1 MSKNSKTMK
10 NVNWSAY
17 VGIMIAMTVWSCSFL
32 FTQEALKSFNPITVV
47 TLRIGLAT
55 ALLGLYGWVA
65 GRLQK
70 PRKQDVW
77 LFLLGGAFQ
86 PFSYFMCETYG
97 LSMTSATVT
106 SVVMAMIPLFAP
118 LVAWVLLRERV
129 TWMNMA
135 GIVVSMVGVMMLVV
149 EKGDVN
155 VSVEGLLVLMGA
167 VMSAAMYST
176 ILRKIPS
183 EYTNVSIV
191 FWVHAS
197 SLIFFIP
204 TFLMLDLKNWGV
216 QPVLPMSVVSIVV
229 LAVFASVV
237 SFVLFCYVVRRIGV
251 TRANAFCNV
260 MPAITA
266 LAVWMIYGEA
276 IPMVKWIGIVVV
288 IVGLFVSQGVGS
300 KE

>member
-1 MSKNSKTMK
+1 MK
-10 NVNWSAY
+10 NKNLTAY

-55 ALLGLYGWVA
+55 ALLGLYGWMA

-97 LSMTSATVT
+97 LAMTSATVT

-129 TWMNMA
+129 TWMNMV
-135 GIVVSMVGVMMLVV
+135 GIVVSLVGVMMLVV
-149 EKGDVN
+149 EKGDIN
-155 VSVEGLLVLMGA
+155 VSAGGLVVLMGA

-176 ILRKIPS
+176 ILRKIPG

-204 TFLMLDLKNWGV
+204 TFLMFDLQNWGARE
-216 QPVLPMSVVSIVV
+216 VLPMSVMAIVV
-229 LAVFASVV
+229 LAVMASVV
-237 SFVLFCYVVRRIGV
+237 CFVLFCFVVRRIGV
-251 TRANAFCNV
+251 ARANAFNNV

-276 IPMVKWIGIVVV
+276 IPAMKWVGIVIV
-288 IVGLFVSQGVGS
+288 IVGLFISQGVDF
-300 KE
+300 KRR

>member
-70 PRKQDVW
+70 PRKQDIW

-204 TFLMLDLKNWGV
+204 TFLMLDLKNWGA

-288 IVGLFVSQGVGS
+288 IVGLFVSQGVGN

>member
-1 MSKNSKTMK
+1 MK
-10 NVNWSAY
+10 SSNWTAY

-47 TLRIGLAT
+47 TLRIGIAT
-55 ALLGLYGWVA
+55 VLLGLYGWVA

-77 LFLLGGAFQ
+77 LFLVGGAFQ
-86 PFSYFMCETYG
+86 PFCYFMCETYG

-129 TWMNMA
+129 TWMNMV

-155 VSVEGLLVLMGA
+155 VSVSGLMVLMGA

-176 ILRKIPS
+176 ILRKIPG

-204 TFLMLDLKNWGV
+204 TFLMLDLKNWGS
-216 QPVLPMSVVSIVV
+216 QPIMPMSIISIVV
-229 LAVFASVV
+229 LALFASVV
-237 SFVLFCYVVRRIGV
+237 CFVLFCFVVRRIGV
-251 TRANAFCNV
+251 ARANAFNNV

-276 IPMVKWIGIVVV
+276 IPAMKWIGIVVV
-288 IVGLFVSQGVGS
+288 IVGLFVSQITF
-300 KE
+300 KKTE

>member
-1 MSKNSKTMK
+1 MSKDIKTMK

-70 PRKQDVW
+70 PRKQDIW

-155 VSVEGLLVLMGA
+155 VSAVGLLVLMGA

-176 ILRKIPS
+176 ILRKIPG
-183 EYTNVSIV
+183 EYTNV
-191 FWVHAS
+191 
-197 SLIFFIP
+197 
-204 TFLMLDLKNWGV
+204 
-216 QPVLPMSVVSIVV
+216 Q
-229 LAVFASVV
+229 
-237 SFVLFCYVVRRIGV
+237 
-251 TRANAFCNV
+251 
-260 MPAITA
+260 
-266 LAVWMIYGEA
+266 
-276 IPMVKWIGIVVV
+276 
-288 IVGLFVSQGVGS
+288 
-300 KE
+300 

>member
-1 MSKNSKTMK
+1 MKNS
-10 NVNWSAY
+10 NWSAY

-55 ALLGLYGWVA
+55 AVLGLYGWMA

-77 LFLLGGAFQ
+77 LFLVGGAFQ
-86 PFSYFMCETYG
+86 PFCYFICETYG

-106 SVVMAMIPLFAP
+106 SVVIATIPLFAP
-118 LVAWVLLRERV
+118 LVAWALLRERV
-129 TWMNMA
+129 TWMNMV
-135 GIVVSMVGVMMLVV
+135 GIVVSMAGVMMLVV
-149 EKGDVN
+149 EKGDIN
-155 VSVEGLLVLMGA
+155 VSVAGLLVLMGA

-183 EYTNVSIV
+183 DYTNVSIV

-204 TFLMLDLKNWGV
+204 TFLILDLKNWGS
-216 QPVLPMSVVSIVV
+216 QPIMPMSVISIVV
-229 LAVFASVV
+229 LAVLASVV

-251 TRANAFCNV
+251 ARANAFNNV
-260 MPAITA
+260 IPAITA
-266 LAVWMIYGEA
+266 LAVWMIYGET
-276 IPMVKWIGIVVV
+276 IELMKWVGIVIV
-288 IVGLFVSQGVGS
+288 IVGLFVSQGVG
-300 KE
+300 KRE

>member
-1 MSKNSKTMK
+1 MSKDIKTMK

-70 PRKQDVW
+70 PRKQDIW

-204 TFLMLDLKNWGV
+204 TFLMLDLKNWGA

-276 IPMVKWIGIVVV
+276 IPMVKLIGIVVV
-288 IVGLFVSQGVGS
+288 IVGLFVSQGVGN

>member
-1 MSKNSKTMK
+1 MK
-10 NVNWSAY
+10 NKNLTAY

-70 PRKQDVW
+70 PRKQDIW
-77 LFLLGGAFQ
+77 LFLVGGVFQ

-97 LSMTSATVT
+97 LWMTSATTT
-106 SVVMAMIPLFAP
+106 SVVMALIPLFAP
-118 LVAWVLLRERV
+118 LVAWVWLRERV
-129 TWMNMA
+129 TWWNMV
-135 GIVVSMVGVMMLVV
+135 GIVVSVIGVMMLVV
-149 EKGDVN
+149 EKGEIN
-155 VSVEGLLVLMGA
+155 VSGWGLVVLMGA

-191 FWVHAS
+191 FYVHAS
-197 SLIFFIP
+197 SLLFFIP
-204 TFLMLDLKNWGV
+204 TFVALDLQNWGTR
-216 QPVLPMSVVSIVV
+216 PVLPMSVVSIVV

-251 TRANAFCNV
+251 TKANVFNN
-260 MPAITA
+260 MIPAITA
-266 LAVWMIYGEA
+266 LAVWMIYGEV
-276 IPMVKWIGIVVV
+276 IPAVKWVGIVVV
-288 IVGLFVSQGVGS
+288 IVGLFISQGVDF
-300 KE
+300 KRR